1 MFGLP
6 GGTDMIVLFVIALL
20 IFGKRTPEV
29 ARAVAKHIVD
39 FRKSLQDLQN
49 DVKKDLH
56 EVKRE
61 VDSVHQEVKK
71 QISAHREP

>member
-6 GGTDMIVLFVIALL
+6 SGPDWIVIFVVALL

-39 FRKSLQDLQN
+39 FRKSLQDLQR
-49 DVKKDLH
+49 DMGKDLQ

-61 VDSVHQEVKK
+61 VESVHQEVKK
-71 QISAHREP
+71 QITPREP